1 MFLKNI
7 NLNEIFICSQVILEI
22 NTKLQGDEVKVV
34 AQKALGNKCDRCWK
48 VLFEVSEVNKLCH
61 RCEKVLDKMI
71 K

>member
-1 MFLKNI
+1 M
-7 NLNEIFICSQVILEI
+7 ILEI